1 VIVPILS
8 VYDVV
13 KLERIA
19 DAQHH
24 VITRRQAIGCGMP
37 SSTVENWVLPAG
49 KWRKILPGIYSTVT
63 GKPTVEQQQMAALLY
78 AGPKSVITG
87 PAAIRLHRLRSP
99 GPDLIDVL
107 VPWTVKRQS
116 MGFVRIHRTRRMPA
130 YYRTGPIRYARAA
143 RAIADA
149 AHGFTA
155 LDDVR
160 VVVAEGIQKQAC
172 SIAEIVLE
180 LEEGSR
186 RDSSHLRMALTEVR
200 DGIRSV
206 AEARFRQR
214 VQRSD
219 LPQPMFNV
227 FLRRADGTDI
237 GEVDAWWADA
247 GVSVEIDSQ
256 EYHFYREG
264 WLRTDA
270 KRSWLLKH
278 GIFPHNIAPT
288 RIDNDWGGIYEEL
301 KSSIHQG
308 RQRPRLPIV
317 AFEALG

>member
-1 VIVPILS
+1 MPKLS
-8 VYDVV
+8 VYDAA

-19 DAQHH
+19 RAQHT
-24 VITRRQAIGCGMP
+24 VITRQQAIECGM
-37 SSTVENWVLPAG
+37 SHSTTESWVAPGG
-49 KWRKILPGIYSTVT
+49 KWQRILPGVYSMAT
-63 GKPTVEQQQMAALLY
+63 GKLTLEQRQVAALLY
-78 AGPKSVITG
+78 AGPVSVITG
-87 PAAIRLHRLRSP
+87 PAAVRLHRLRSP
-99 GPDLIDVL
+99 GPDAIDVL
-107 VPWTVKRQS
+107 VPWTVRRQS

-130 YYRTGPIRYARAA
+130 CYRTGPIRFARPARAV
-143 RAIADA
+143 ADA

-160 VVVAEGIQKQAC
+160 AVVAEAVQKRAC
-172 SIAEIVLE
+172 SIAEIGLE
-180 LEEGSR
+180 LEEGSKR
-186 RDSSHLRMALTEVR
+186 ESGHLRTALAEVR

-219 LPQPMFNV
+219 LPRPMYNA
-227 FLRRADGTDI
+227 FLRTADGTDI

-270 KRSWLLKH
+270 KRSRLVKH
-278 GIFPHNIAPT
+278 GILPHNIAPT
-288 RIDNDWGGIYEEL
+288 RVDNDWAGIYDEL
-301 KSSIHQG
+301 KSSIREG

>member
-1 VIVPILS
+1 MPKLS
-8 VYDVV
+8 VYNVAA
-13 KLERIA
+13 LQRIMR
-19 DAQHH
+19 AQHQ
-24 VITRRQAIGCGMP
+24 VVTRSQALECGMP
-37 SSTVENWVLPAG
+37 HSTVESWVMPGG
-49 KWRKILPGIYSTVT
+49 KWLKILPGVYSTMT
-63 GKPTVEQQQMAALLY
+63 GKVTLEQRQVAALLY
-78 AGPKSVITG
+78 AGPDSVITG

-99 GPDLIDVL
+99 GPDTIDVL

-130 YYRTGPIRYARAA
+130 CYRTGPIRFTRAA
-143 RAIADA
+143 RAVADA

-160 VVVAEGIQKQAC
+160 AVVAEAVQRQAC
-172 SIAEIVLE
+172 SIAEISLE

-186 RDSSHLRMALTEVR
+186 RDATHLRAALAEVR

-214 VQRSD
+214 VRRSD
-219 LPQPMFNV
+219 LPQPMFNA
-227 FLRRADGTDI
+227 FLRAADGTDI

-247 GVSVEIDSQ
+247 GVSAEIDSQ

-270 KRSWLLKH
+270 KRSRLLKH
-278 GIFPHNIAPT
+278 GILPHNIAPS
-288 RIDNDWGGIYEEL
+288 RVDNDWAAIYAEL
-301 KSSIHQG
+301 KSSIYEG

-317 AFEALG
+317 AFDALG